1 MVVLINI
8 MFSVAKEASD
18 IIVRTVFIFIFIL
31 FYFIHIHKALLN
43 ILNSDNLGYRR

>member
-18 IIVRTVFIFIFIL
+18 IIVRTVFIFMST
-31 FYFIHIHKALLN
+31 FYFIYKASLN

>member
-31 FYFIHIHKALLN
+31 FYFIHKALLN